1 MIYTPELVVKN
12 PGEPRIL
19 ALTMGGGYNDFDITN
34 KTSVGKSRHASRA
47 EHDILETILQNLGNF
62 LGALRAPENMIE
74 QDFAIS
80 IIPSKTSKDFLGAL
94 RAPDFTKFGA
104 HTLDG
109 GDASKTPR
117 MTATRAAPP
126 LRPRAKP
133 AAARCALRDSGLSMW
148 RTRP

>member
-62 LGALRAPENMIE
+62 LGALRAP
-74 QDFAIS
+74 DFA
-80 IIPSKTSKDFLGAL
+80 
-94 RAPDFTKFGA
+94 KFGA